1 MSENESP
8 MYQDWRGE
16 STQKNNGAG
25 STGRTSRRRLLYLL
39 GASGI
44 AGLAGCSG
52 TDQGASQQ
60 SGQSDKSATIA
71 LERGPTEGDEVHLY
85 GGVDQLNPLPIQ
97 EQFIAVSPDFERVP
111 KLATEWEMI
120 DEMTWEF
127 TLRDGVK
134 FHNGVTLTAQV
145 AAESFRGARL
155 FADSLTE
162 DSFTAIDEQ
171 TLKIETSKPDPFVPG
186 ALSSPNMKLQY
197 RGDEGGDGPIG
208 TGPFKAE
215 DVTKGEPVTVTEFDD
230 YWGDAPML
238 DELVF
243 QGISDNQ
250 TRALALESGDVDVA
264 VNIPPTRYKP
274 FKESEDIVVKT
285 KTVASTVYVFMNA
298 YKPPTD
304 DRNLRLALHWIV
316 DQEAI
321 VENFLDGLGVP
332 AVGPFSPVIPWAIND
347 DIPSYG
353 PDNER
358 AQELVKESS
367 YDGEEMT
374 LGVTAGDNI
383 QKQIAELLQQK
394 ASNIGINIKVRVIE
408 PASMLERSRAGEF
421 NLFLFNFSSDDESSL
436 RTVVHTKGFMNR
448 VAFEEDG
455 TGTTN
460 PPNIDINPIIDKTVS
475 TFDKDK
481 RRERAAKVQKLIM
494 EGGTVLPVYHP
505 EQIFGKRAS
514 ILGPDEIYTSP
525 IDQEWSTLDRK

>member
-1 MSENESP
+1 MSENTTSAGRNQIDES
-8 MYQDWRGE
+8 
-16 STQKNNGAG
+16 SHKNNGAVIPN
-25 STGRTSRRRLLYLL
+25 TTSRRRLLHIL
-39 GASGI
+39 GASGVV
-44 AGLAGCSG
+44 GLAGCAG
-52 TDQGASQQ
+52 TNQEADQQAEQ
-60 SGQSDKSATIA
+60 SSKSAKIA
-71 LERGPTEGDEVHLY
+71 LGRAPTEGDEVHLY

-97 EQFIAVSPDFERVP
+97 EQFIAVSPDLELVP

-134 FHNGVTLTAQV
+134 FHNGVTLTAKV

-162 DSFTAIDEQ
+162 DSFTVINEQ
-171 TLKIETSKPDPFVPG
+171 RLKIETTKPDPFVPE

-215 DVTKGEPVTVTEFDD
+215 DITKGEPVTVTKFDD

-264 VNIPPTRYKP
+264 VNIPPTR
-274 FKESEDIVVKT
+274 FKAFRESNDIVVKA
-285 KTVASTVYVFMNA
+285 KTVTSTVYVFMNA

-304 DRNLRLALHWIV
+304 DRKVRLALHWIV

-332 AVGPFSPVIPWAIND
+332 AVGPFSPVIPWAINE
-347 DIPSYG
+347 DIPTYG
-353 PDNER
+353 PDMER
-358 AQELVKESS
+358 AQELVEESN
-367 YDGEEMT
+367 YDGEEIS
-374 LGVTAGDNI
+374 LGVTAGENI
-383 QKQIAELLQQK
+383 QQQIAELLQQK
-394 ASNIGINIKVRVIE
+394 ANNIGVNIRIQVIE

-421 NLFLFNFSSDDESSL
+421 NLFLFNFSSSDESSL
-436 RTVVHTKGFMNR
+436 RTVVHSKGFMNQ
-448 VAFEEDG
+448 VALEENG

-460 PPNIDINPIIDKTVS
+460 PPNIDIDPIIDKTVS
-475 TFDKDK
+475 TFDKDE
-481 RRERAAKVQKLIM
+481 RRALAAEVQKLIM

-505 EQIFGKRAS
+505 EEIFGKRAY
-514 ILGPDEIYTSP
+514 ILGPDEIYASP